1 MDLMQILAL
10 VIPAAIYAGVPLIL
24 TALGGLFSERAG
36 VVNIGLE
43 GLMISGA
50 FIGILIK
57 KFEVGFK
64 AGVKA
69 VNPDAEIA
77 VQYVE
82 SFNDQTT
89 AQQIAN
95 TMYSQGADIIYHAA
109 GDSGNGLFTEA
120 INRAR
125 NGENVWVI
133 GVDADQYEPR

>member
-1 MDLMQILAL
+1 MNVKGNIVLSM
-10 VIPAAIYAGVPLIL
+10 VISGGFAGV
-24 TALGGLFSERAG
+24 AG
-36 VVNIGLE
+36 AME
-43 GLMISGA
+43 GLGTYGYMSIMSG
-50 FIGILIK
+50 FTGVGFDGIA
-57 KFEVGFK
+57 VGFK

-133 GVDADQYEPR
+133 GVDADQYEQGVYGR